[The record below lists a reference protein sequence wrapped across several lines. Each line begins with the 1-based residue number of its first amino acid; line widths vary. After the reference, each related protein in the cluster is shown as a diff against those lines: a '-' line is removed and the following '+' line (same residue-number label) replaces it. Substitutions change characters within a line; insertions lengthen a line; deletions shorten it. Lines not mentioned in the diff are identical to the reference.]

1 MMISQENR
9 PIKTKNDTLKN
20 CLIITCAILG
30 SCTLFSP
37 AMHFGLV
44 TITLLSAN
52 SSMTNNTTYFG
63 LFCGVASVIATS
75 ILGFNSWSN
84 ILSLSYKTRSDVL
97 KRALCYAGGVITSA
111 PLMFDAFTVN
121 QATLG
126 LTQNLIFT
134 IFPGI
139 FMSGVYG
146 YSIEYLY
153 DELKNTK
160 IKSLSG
166 INQTHKSLAL
176 GLGLILGSIS
186 AIGCYWESLNSITPW
201 LHASAVAYIL
211 SLLPVI
217 CRAPLFIVSVYN
229 VALKLLFT
237 ANQKTIPATNY
248 LLLLISIS
256 LFSVFTIGGYSDI
269 TYNGMSQSAI
279 YQSSSTFRHYFYP
292 LVLSI
297 AMFSMLMLNIDALI
311 TVVNRFR
318 KKSTHSSQAT

>member
-1 MMISQENR
+1 MINQKKER
-9 PIKTKNDTLKN
+9 IETKSNTLKN
-20 CLIITCAILG
+20 CFIITCAILG

-44 TITLLSAN
+44 TITLFSTDPHI
-52 SSMTNNTTYFG
+52 TNNMTYFA
-63 LFCGVASVIATS
+63 LFCGVASVAATS
-75 ILGFNSWSN
+75 ILGFNSWSK
-84 ILSLSYKTRSDVL
+84 ILSLSYKTRSDTL

-121 QATLG
+121 QATIE

-153 DELKNTK
+153 DELKNSK
-160 IKSLSG
+160 IKPLSS
-166 INQTHKSLAL
+166 INETQKSLAL
-176 GLGLILGSIS
+176 SFGFILGSIS

-201 LHASAVAYIL
+201 LHASTLAYIL

-229 VALKLLFT
+229 VALKLLFA
-237 ANQKTIPATNY
+237 ANQKTIPTTNY

-256 LFSVFTIGGYSDI
+256 LFSVFTVGGYSDI

-297 AMFSMLMLNIDALI
+297 AMFSMLILNIDALI
-311 TVVNRFR
+311 TAIHRLKNKPVHARE
-318 KKSTHSSQAT
+318 TA